1 MKRLLIIFFSL
12 SLIFTLTSCSNSSA
26 KVVREYTGSASFG
39 DNEAY
44 ALGENSEG
52 IPIFK
57 DTDKAFSQAL
67 MDYKDG
73 FKAIEEQYDLNP
85 VSKKNWKEYKTYGWQ
100 LNTEDSDI
108 IKQGVSISTFF
119 DFYENSF
126 E

>member
-1 MKRLLIIFFSL
+1 MKKFLFIFFSFG
-12 SLIFTLTSCSNSSA
+12 LIFTFVYFSNYSG

-44 ALGENSEG
+44 ALGENSKG

-67 MDYKDG
+67 IDYKDG
-73 FKAIEEQYDLNP
+73 FKAIEEQYHLKP
-85 VSKKNWKEYKTYGWQ
+85 VSKNNWKEYKTYGWQ
-100 LNTEDSDI
+100 LNTEDPDI
-108 IKQGVSISTFF
+108 IKQGVGISKFF

-126 E
+126 Q